1 MTDTQLFQQPPRALL
16 TLLGLLF
23 VLWFMLGFVFS
34 LVDPDYSLSGYAY
47 LRFALV
53 MMCLAL
59 LALGV
64 VWALLGSLVA
74 TAATELLGFTS
85 LEQTLF
91 LLIMV
96 GVAAAYSH
104 RPVRT
109 VYAAIVLAFCLY
121 LAWLME
127 DPLTQLVLAFTLAAV
142 VAVAYLVGR
151 AFGKMR
157 LKQERSEGELV
168 EHQRQRAR
176 ERRELARELHD
187 SIEHDLTII
196 GLQAQSVSG
205 KSAEAAAAEELRR
218 IDEHVRSA
226 GEHLRRVLE
235 LLTSEG
241 AISESGRDGM
251 DLLTGLEQFSQEIEA
266 AGIPVTQEFSG
277 NPQSLSPSIHT
288 VLYRVLQEAS
298 TNVIKYGARQSEN
311 PQARCHF
318 KVAIEGDHVDLAVI
332 NTVDRERRQTS
343 PALTA
348 GLEGLKERANAFGA
362 TVEAGPHGDHEWIIS
377 VRGMRTF

>member
-1 MTDTQLFQQPPRALL
+1 MTETQQFQQPPRALL
-16 TLLGLLF
+16 TLLALLF

-34 LVDPDYSLSGYAY
+34 LVDPDYSLSGYYY

-104 RPVRT
+104 RHVRT
-109 VYAAIVLAFCLY
+109 VYAGIVLAFCLY

-127 DPLTQLVLAFTLAAV
+127 DPLTQLVLASTLAAV

-151 AFGKMR
+151 AFRKMR
-157 LKQERSEGELV
+157 LKQESSERELV

-176 ERRELARELHD
+176 ERRELAHELHD

-196 GLQAQSVSG
+196 GLQARSVSG
-205 KSAEAAAAEELRR
+205 GAAAVHAEELRR
-218 IDEHVRSA
+218 IEEHARSA

-241 AISESGRDGM
+241 AISESRRDGM

-277 NPQSLSPSIHT
+277 
-288 VLYRVLQEAS
+288 
-298 TNVIKYGARQSEN
+298 
-311 PQARCHF
+311 
-318 KVAIEGDHVDLAVI
+318 
-332 NTVDRERRQTS
+332 
-343 PALTA
+343 
-348 GLEGLKERANAFGA
+348 
-362 TVEAGPHGDHEWIIS
+362 
-377 VRGMRTF
+377 

>member
-1 MTDTQLFQQPPRALL
+1 MTETQRFQQPPRALL
-16 TLLGLLF
+16 TLLALLF

-34 LVDPDYSLSGYAY
+34 LVDADYSLSGYYY

-96 GVAAAYSH
+96 GVAAAYSNRH
-104 RPVRT
+104 LRT
-109 VYAAIVLAFCLY
+109 VYAGIVLAFCLY

-127 DPLTQLVLAFTLAAV
+127 DPLTQLVLASTLAAL

-151 AFGKMR
+151 AFRKMR
-157 LKQERSEGELV
+157 LRQELSERELG

-196 GLQAQSVSG
+196 GHQAHSVSG
-205 KSAEAAAAEELRR
+205 GAAAVAAEELRR
-218 IDEHVRSA
+218 IEEHARSA

-241 AISESGRDGM
+241 AVSESGRDGM

-318 KVAIEGDHVDLAVI
+318 KVAIEADHVDLAVI
-332 NTVDRERRQTS
+332 NTVDRERHQNS

-362 TVEAGPHGDHEWIIS
+362 TVEAGPHGDHEWSIS